1 MVYIYPMISAIL
13 EKIQPAFG
21 TSFLVRKFETRDPNH
36 KANWHF
42 HPEIELVY
50 ISKGSGKRHIG
61 NHISYFQ
68 NGDLILIGPNVPH
81 YGFNLGISDNDQ
93 AQEIV
98 LQFKLDF
105 LGVGFFEAPEFYEI
119 IKLIELSKSGISF
132 HGDTKNEV
140 ADLLNSMFH
149 MESFDKLL
157 TLLRILRILSKSEQL
172 DLLNADG
179 VPIIVQTQD
188 NDRIAGLYEFMR
200 SNFQREIPLEEI
212 AEQAAMTVPS
222 FCRYFKKVTGKT
234 FTQLLNEFRIVHA
247 CKLLS
252 EANMTIS
259 EIAFECGFNNFT
271 NFNKQFKR
279 ITGQT
284 PSAYRKEKVQF
295 FN

>member
-1 MVYIYPMISAIL
+1 MNTAIL
-13 EKIQPAFG
+13 EKIQPEFG
-21 TSFLVRKFETRDPNH
+21 TSFLVRKFEKRDPNH
-36 KANWHF
+36 KPNWHF

-50 ISKGSGKRHIG
+50 ISNGNGKRHIG

-81 YGFNLGISDNDQ
+81 YGFNLGISQNDQ
-93 AQEIV
+93 AKEVV

-105 LGVGFFEAPEFYEI
+105 LGEQFFDAPEFYEI
-119 IKLIELSKSGISF
+119 VKLIELSKSGISF
-132 HGDTKNEV
+132 HGDTREEV
-140 ADLLNSMFH
+140 ADLLDSMFH
-149 MESFDKLL
+149 MEAFDKLL
-157 TLLRILRILSKSEQL
+157 TLLRILRLLSKSEESS
-172 DLLNADG
+172 LLNANG

-188 NDRIAGLYEFMR
+188 NDRIAELYAFMR
-200 SNFQREIPLEEI
+200 SNFQREISLSEI
-212 AEQAAMTVPS
+212 ADQAAMTVPS

-234 FTQLLNEFRIVHA
+234 FTQLLNEFRVVHA

-252 EANMTIS
+252 EGAMTIS

-284 PSAYRKEKVQF
+284 PSAYRKEKTQF